1 MGKFKNKG
9 VGGIKRSRNVPL
21 AEQLLEEKSVRPP
34 GREKQRRRQEEE
46 DDFADEKTT
55 WKILQQARQQQEELQ
70 EEFGLISAP
79 RERSKLSQAAVRDAP
94 RLNKAVRSQSDSESS
109 SSDDD
114 DDDDD
119 DEGFT
124 PTRNDESGP
133 VTEAADTI
141 ANLNDVCEEDEKAFE
156 MFMSSDDIV
165 KTTVAESL
173 KEKLTAKQTELG
185 SRLSDK
191 SSRHIGALQHLG
203 EKGDKMTAMLVQVRE
218 ILPKYRSGALPKV
231 FKVLPKFEAWEEIL
245 DFLQPDRWTA
255 AAVYQATRIFISN
268 LNDKMAQRFLNLF
281 ILPRIRDD
289 IAEYKRLNFHLYQAL
304 RKALFKPGAFFKG
317 LILPLC
323 ECGTCTL
330 REATIVASVLAKN
343 SVPLLHSAAAIIK
356 IAEMD
361 YNGANSIFLRTLLDK
376 KYALPYQA
384 VDAVVYH
391 FLRFQTDRRSLPVL
405 WHQSLLTFAQ
415 RYKDSISSEQR
426 DALMALLRVQR
437 HPQITDEVRRELLS
451 AKCRDEPTVMDQLE
465 PAAAAQSAVDM
476 Q

>member
-1 MGKFKNKG
+1 MGKFKNKRSDG
-9 VGGIKRSRNVPL
+9 TKPSRNVPL
-21 AEQLLEEKSVRPP
+21 TEQLLEENSVRPP
-34 GREKQRRRQEEE
+34 GRQKQRRRREED

-55 WKILQQARQQQEELQ
+55 WRILQQARQQQEELQ
-70 EEFGLISAP
+70 EEFGLTSAVLDRP
-79 RERSKLSQAAVRDAP
+79 KLDKLSSAAVHDAQ
-94 RLNKAVRSQSDSESS
+94 RLDRAVRSQSDAE
-109 SSDDD
+109 SSDDE
-114 DDDDD
+114 DDDD
-119 DEGFT
+119 DEEGFT
-124 PTRNDESGP
+124 MTRNDDNDAPAEASADLSG
-133 VTEAADTI
+133 
-141 ANLNDVCEEDEKAFE
+141 LCEEDERAFE
-156 MFMSSDDIV
+156 MFMSSDSVV
-165 KTTVAESL
+165 KTIVAESL

-185 SRLSDK
+185 SRLSDQ
-191 SSRHIGALQHLG
+191 SSRRIGALQHLG

-281 ILPRIRDD
+281 LLPRIRDD
-289 IAEYKRLNFHLYQAL
+289 IAEYKKLNFHLYQAL
-304 RKALFKPGAFFKG
+304 KKALFKPGAFFKG

-391 FLRFQTDRRSLPVL
+391 FIRFQTDRRSLPVL

-415 RYKDSISSEQR
+415 RYKDSISSEQK
-426 DALMALLRVQR
+426 DALLALLRAQR

-451 AKCRDEPTVMDQLE
+451 AKCRDEPATMDQSE
-465 PAAAAQSAVDM
+465 AATAPQSTADM
-476 Q
+476 E